1 MDTNRLRNKRAIITG
16 AGSGIGRAAAVRF
29 CQEGASVAVIDI
41 NQAGAEETVS
51 LIKDLDGKAKAM
63 AITTDVTREDQVET
77 AVKRTVTAWG
87 GLDIVIANAGIELVG
102 QDNRADLLPLEIWQ
116 RTIDVNL
123 TGVFL
128 TCKHGIRAL
137 LKTGGGAVV
146 CTTSPTGIYGI
157 AKGQDAYSASK
168 AGVYGLVRVMSNDYG
183 RENIR
188 VNGVMPGY
196 TKTPLTSWVSEEH
209 EKNFVENIVPIG
221 KAGRPEEIATIMAF
235 LASDEASYVTGAI
248 WVSDGGWTAV

>member
-1 MDTNRLRNKRAIITG
+1 MDTSRLQNKRAIITG
-16 AGSGIGRAAAVRF
+16 AGSGIGRAAAIRF
-29 CQEGASVAVIDI
+29 CQESASVAVLDI
-41 NQAGAEETVS
+41 NRTGAEETVAM
-51 LIKDLDGKAKAM
+51 IKERGGKAM
-63 AITTDVTREDQVET
+63 AIVTDVTREDQVEK
-77 AVKRTVTAWG
+77 AVQQAVQTWG

-102 QDNRADLLPLEIWQ
+102 QDNRADLLALEIWQ

-137 LKTGGGAVV
+137 LQTGGGAVV

-168 AGVYGLVRVMSNDYG
+168 AGVYGLVRVMANDYG

-196 TKTPLTSWVSEEH
+196 TKTPLTSWVDAEH
-209 EKNFVENIVPIG
+209 ERNFCENIVPIG
-221 KAGRPEEIATIMAF
+221 KPGYPEEIAAVMAF

>member
-1 MDTNRLRNKRAIITG
+1 MDTTRLQNKRAIITG
-16 AGSGIGRAAAVRF
+16 AGSGIGRSAAIRF
-29 CQEGASVAVIDI
+29 CQEGARVAVIDI
-41 NQAGAEETVS
+41 NKKGADETVAM
-51 LIKDLDGKAKAM
+51 IKAEGGTAM
-63 AITTDVTREDQVET
+63 AIDTDVTREDQVEK
-77 AVKRTVTAWG
+77 AVQQTVTAWG

-102 QDNRADLLPLEIWQ
+102 QDNRADLLPLAIWQ
-116 RTIDVNL
+116 KTIDVNL

-128 TCKHGIRAL
+128 TCKHGISAL

-168 AGVYGLVRVMSNDYG
+168 AGVYGLVRVMANDYG

-196 TKTPLTSWVSEEH
+196 TKTPLTAWVDAEH
-209 EKNFVENIVPIG
+209 ERNFCENIVPIG
-221 KAGRPEEIATIMAF
+221 KPGRPEEIAAIMAF